1 LISYSHQQVFN
12 SHQLIE
18 HLSDNPAPKVIE
30 IKDIQT
36 EDFATVK

>member
-1 LISYSHQQVFN
+1 MISCSHQQVFN
-12 SHQLIE
+12 SKQLVE
-18 HLSDNPAPKVIE
+18 HLSNNPTPKVIE